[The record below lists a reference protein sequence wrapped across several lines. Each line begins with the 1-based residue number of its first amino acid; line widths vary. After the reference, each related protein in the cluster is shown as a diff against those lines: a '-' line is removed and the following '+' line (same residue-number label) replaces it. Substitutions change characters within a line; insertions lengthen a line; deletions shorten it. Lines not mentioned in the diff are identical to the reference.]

1 MNLQDMKRGEERIE
15 KRVSKIQLRIS
26 KYKQEIDFSKE

>member
-1 MNLQDMKRGEERIE
+1 MREERIE
-15 KRVSKIQLRIS
+15 KRVSKIQLTIS